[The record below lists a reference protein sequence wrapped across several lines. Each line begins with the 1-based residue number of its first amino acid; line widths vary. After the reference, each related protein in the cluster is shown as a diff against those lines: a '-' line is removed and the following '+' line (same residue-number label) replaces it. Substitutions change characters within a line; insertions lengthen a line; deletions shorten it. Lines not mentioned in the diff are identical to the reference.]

1 MKQNKFKCIEFDDD
15 NNRINILIGDKGF
28 VNYKDIEKVSLL
40 NEDAKFRGKTQP
52 FVHQVLGGTTFY
64 TIFGEPSFYVGLKI
78 VLKDHTIKAAYISDR
93 TTRLNTDIYKEDVKE
108 GNLIKRKIEKRIS

>member
-15 NNRINILIGDKGF
+15 YNRINILIGDKGF

-78 VLKDHTIKAAYISDR
+78 VLKDHIIKAAYISDR
-93 TTRLNTDIYKEDVKE
+93 TTRFNTDIYKEDVKE